1 MWKTIAVAAGIG
13 AAVIGTDGA
22 ALAASST
29 PATPTT
35 SATSSSPS
43 TGAAKHHH
51 RDPLTR
57 ALHAQWVTHDKKAN
71 TDVTHD
77 EIRGTV
83 TAVASTSITVK
94 ATDGVIQTYA
104 VSSVTK
110 VHAKGDTT
118 TSPGTIARVK
128 TGDTAIL
135 VGTGTTTVTA
145 THIADRRVAK
155 TRPRS
160 QPAN

>member
-1 MWKTIAVAAGIG
+1 MWKTIAVAVGIG
-13 AAVIGTDGA
+13 AAVIGTGGA

-35 SATSSSPS
+35 SGTSSSPS

-57 ALHAQWVTHDKKAN
+57 ALHAQWVTDDKNAN

-83 TAVASTSITVK
+83 ITVSSTSITVK
-94 ATDGVIQTYA
+94 ATDGVTQTYA
-104 VSSVTK
+104 VTSATK

-118 TSPGTIARVK
+118 TTPGTIAQVK
-128 TGDTAIL
+128 TGDTAII
-135 VGTGTTTVTA
+135 VGTGTGTGTA
-145 THIADRRVAK
+145 THIADRGVAK
-155 TRPRS
+155 TPTAKPTS
-160 QPAN
+160 